1 VRVTATPIAGAHLID
16 PEPRADERGYFARL
30 WSQTEFADKGL
41 AEDFVQ
47 CNAAFNVG
55 RATLRGL
62 HYQVAPHQEVKLVR
76 CVHGAIFDVLVDLR
90 PDSPTYLRWFGKEL
104 TARNGT
110 MLYVPHGCAHGYVT
124 LEDRCEI
131 FYLVSHPYHPEAE
144 RGARWNDPAFGI
156 QWPIADGLI
165 ISAKDRGWPDY
176 QPKP

>member
-41 AEDFVQ
+41 TEDFVQ

-76 CVHGAIFDVLVDLR
+76 CVHGSIFDVLVDLR
-90 PDSPTYLRWFGKEL
+90 SDSPTYLRWFGKEL

-131 FYLVSHPYHPEAE
+131 FYLVSHAYHPEAE

-156 QWPIADGLI
+156 QWPIADGLT

-176 QPKP
+176 MP